1 MSIEEFRNLTI
12 YLICDGLG
20 ENAENILAQQEE
32 KGFIELEKLDY
43 LQIISKLEGMLDIT
57 TGWVKHKDY
66 RINLYEL
73 YDIVN
78 KILN

>member
-1 MSIEEFRNLTI
+1 MSKEELMNLTI

-20 ENAENILAQQEE
+20 KSADNIKEQQ
-32 KGFIELEKLDY
+32 KKRGFIELGKLDY

-57 TGWVKHKDY
+57 TGWMERNDY

-73 YDIVN
+73 CDEVNDI
-78 KILN
+78 LH